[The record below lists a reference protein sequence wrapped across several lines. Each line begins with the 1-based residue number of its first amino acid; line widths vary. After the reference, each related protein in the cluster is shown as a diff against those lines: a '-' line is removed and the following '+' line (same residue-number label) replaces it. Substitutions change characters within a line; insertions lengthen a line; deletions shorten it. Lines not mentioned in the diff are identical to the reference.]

1 MSKVTAK
8 YQITIPLKVRTELG
22 IVPGTEVDVIK
33 EDNKYVLIVEPLEG
47 VRNKW
52 QGRFKDETTTM
63 DYLDQV
69 RGKVS

>member
-8 YQITIPLKVRTELG
+8 FQITIPLKVRTELG
-22 IVPGTEVDVIK
+22 IIPGTEVDIIK
-33 EDNKYVLIVEPLEG
+33 EQDKYVLIVEPLEEI
-47 VRNKW
+47 RKKW

-69 RGKVS
+69 RGKVN